1 MGDEELYVSG
11 ELHLIVASSP
21 FNDRNCEALKVFLPD
36 RPVQNFSLLQ
46 RNVEGTSVLQ
56 GAILAGDN

>member
-1 MGDEELYVSG
+1 MGDEELHVSG

-21 FNDRNCEALKVFLPD
+21 SKDRNCEALKVFPPA
-36 RPVQNFSLLQ
+36 RSVQIFSLLQ
-46 RNVEGTSVLQ
+46 RNVEETSVLQ